1 MVAALRAVNPFN
13 GLGIKCVSAKREE
26 GIRREAHNSANPKH
40 HDCCANLKLWV
51 SCLDFCLVYDGL
63 IGHVV
68 TP

>member
-1 MVAALRAVNPFN
+1 MVAALRAIDP
-13 GLGIKCVSAKREE
+13 LDRLRIKCVRAKREK
-26 GIRREAHNSANPKH
+26 GIRREAHYSANPKH

-51 SCLDFCLVYDGL
+51 RCLDFCLVYDGL